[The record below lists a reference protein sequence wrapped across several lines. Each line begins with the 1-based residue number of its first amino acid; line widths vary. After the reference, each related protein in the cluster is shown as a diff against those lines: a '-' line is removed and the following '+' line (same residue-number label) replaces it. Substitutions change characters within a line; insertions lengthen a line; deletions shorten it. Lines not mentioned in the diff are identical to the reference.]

1 MARLIRAH
9 VPCVCVSLFLFLFSF
24 SCQYTAVFKHT
35 HKKLLKSST
44 SLSSSLTKGSINPQ
58 TVLWP
63 ALRLFRS
70 HIFSTQIFFY
80 LTENPSKRPHQVDP
94 DAMFKKKDP
103 SHAIYP
109 DFVSSFNILIS
120 VLLWMLHCVWF
131 PLLRRHFPHISPE
144 LNVGLV
150 FLLWFTH
157 PSQLGSYNVW
167 KWSSWH
173 LLIPSATSL
182 RVNHIWNNS
191 VSVSV
196 LSLVQ
201 AEHGTTIHSGEKGFN
216 VKEKLKW
223 IGN

>member
-1 MARLIRAH
+1 M
-9 VPCVCVSLFLFLFSF
+9 
-24 SCQYTAVFKHT
+24 
-35 HKKLLKSST
+35 
-44 SLSSSLTKGSINPQ
+44 
-58 TVLWP
+58 LWP

-80 LTENPSKRPHQVDP
+80 LTENPQSSHQ
-94 DAMFKKKDP
+94 KDLSRLIQMSCWKTNP
-103 SHAIYP
+103 SQAVYP
-109 DFVSSFNILIS
+109 DFISSLNTFIS
-120 VLLWMLHCVWF
+120 VLMWMLHCVWF
-131 PLLRRHFPHISPE
+131 LLLRRHFPHTSPE
-144 LNVGLV
+144 LNAGLV

-196 LSLVQ
+196 LSLVL
-201 AEHGTTIHSGEKGFN
+201 AECGTSIDSGEKGFN

-223 IGN
+223 IVNKKKSWKKKERKENREIKRTPDYDNVIKFLKVSDNLRHFMTWQVKFRL